1 MTTDWT
7 WEHWFWA
14 CLFVAGAFYM
24 VTDLSYRFVRW
35 FLRTVLPT
43 RWHIPIG
50 QGDDV
55 TVWAYSLERAIVKA
69 AAKDGYQHIMERIGW
84 TPMPRAQALSQN
96 IQWLF
101 YNEWKSRLEYRRYSH
116 SDTWELLAALIEIYG
131 APERQCWA
139 AMTEAI
145 STTYRRWNESRLIC
159 WINWST
165 QCKPYPSACNQ
176 PLHH

>member
-1 MTTDWT
+1 MSETDWT

-14 CLFVAGAFYM
+14 YLLVGGAFYM
-24 VTDLSYRFVRW
+24 ITSISFRATRW
-35 FLRTVLPT
+35 LLHKTLPT

-50 QGDDV
+50 QGDEQNRV

-101 YNEWKSRLEYRRYSH
+101 YEEWKSWLEYRSYSH
-116 SDTWELLAALIEIYG
+116 GETWELLAALIEIYG
-131 APERQCWA
+131 KPGRNCWA
-139 AMTEAI
+139 NRRDLWLLCLRSAELEAEKPS
-145 STTYRRWNESRLIC
+145 STS
-159 WINWST
+159 
-165 QCKPYPSACNQ
+165 
-176 PLHH
+176 